1 MHYRR
6 LVLLFIAAVVS
17 LRLQAECDKGSVKV
31 PADESLTVAAY
42 VEAGAP
48 AADREW
54 SSHDYAKFVEVLQG
68 TVEKDAHQ
76 LPRFD
81 SEKSGALMR
90 RLVSETNF
98 RVFQDTNL
106 PMSTRL
112 PEAAA
117 FAQNLALLTGIYLQ
131 ASNQGEPFDRE
142 LVELMGFIA
151 RVNDE
156 IWTLADEFLASLPE
170 EERGA
175 KSGAIDT
182 MRGGTAQVVI
192 GAIQSFSEA
201 TTYRPAELRRFAT
214 LLAPSLPKLLP
225 RLSAESSKEALIALR
240 KMSSE
245 NCDDEVRALL
255 GKLLESATGS
265 VASAAETKQP

>member
-1 MHYRR
+1 MHNRR
-6 LVLLFIAAVVS
+6 LVLLFVAAAVAF
-17 LRLQAECDKGSVKV
+17 RLQAECDKGSVKV
-31 PADESLTVAAY
+31 PADASLTVAAY
-42 VEAGAP
+42 IEAGAP

-54 SSHDYAKFVEVLQG
+54 NSEDYAKLVEILQA

-76 LPRFD
+76 LPRFE

-90 RLVSETNF
+90 RLVSESNF
-98 RVFQDTNL
+98 RVFQDLNL

-117 FAQNLALLTGIYLQ
+117 FAQNLAQLTGIYLQ

-151 RVNDE
+151 RVNVE

-170 EERGA
+170 DERGG

-192 GAIQSFSEA
+192 GAIRSFSEA
-201 TTYRPAELRRFAT
+201 TTYRPTELRRFAT
-214 LLAPSLPKLLP
+214 LLAPSVPKLLP

-240 KMSSE
+240 EMSTE

-255 GKLLESATGS
+255 GKLLESSTRSA
-265 VASAAETKQP
+265 ASATETKQP